1 MKLKTGPWV
10 GVKLTPD
17 QTRAQRIVRYQD
29 TKMRALCDALR
40 RPQEASISRA
50 HAHQLLDRLFDRME
64 SEQTR
69 ATGLFPEV
77 RKSLVIASGVIP
89 WE

>member
-29 TKMRALCDALR
+29 TKMRALCDAF
-40 RPQEASISRA
+40 ISRA